1 MNRSELKGKVQTV
14 LGLISPE
21 DLGITLTHE
30 HFIVDSSNIYYQEPE
45 LMSDMAFT
53 RQPASLESLNWICH
67 PTRLS

>member
-53 RQPASLESLNWICH
+53 R
-67 PTRLS
+67 